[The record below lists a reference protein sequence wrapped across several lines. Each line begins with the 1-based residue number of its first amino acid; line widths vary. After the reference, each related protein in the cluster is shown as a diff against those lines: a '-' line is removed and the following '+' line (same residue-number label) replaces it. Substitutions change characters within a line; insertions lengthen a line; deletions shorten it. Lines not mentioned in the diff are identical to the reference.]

1 MLFGIEIFLPIQLL
15 YINLITDSIPAIALA
30 FEKEASNIMER
41 KVRKNDGTFF
51 TPFLISKISI
61 ASMMKAVIIMV
72 VYLIGIK
79 IDVGVGRTMAFLT
92 LVLLEMVYSYSC
104 RNLKE
109 RVMNNGMFSNSY
121 LNKSMLILGIIQL
134 IVFLTPVRSIF
145 NIVSLSLYQI
155 LFCILIVVIMFLI
168 DEGLKKVISSK
179 FRDN

>member
-1 MLFGIEIFLPIQLL
+1 
-15 YINLITDSIPAIALA
+15 
-30 FEKEASNIMER
+30 
-41 KVRKNDGTFF
+41 
-51 TPFLISKISI
+51 
-61 ASMMKAVIIMV
+61 
-72 VYLIGIK
+72 
-79 IDVGVGRTMAFLT
+79 MAFLT

-109 RVMNNGMFSNSY
+109 RVMNNGMFSNGY
-121 LNKSMLILGIIQL
+121 LNKSMFILGIIQL

-155 LFCILIVVIMFLI
+155 LFCILIVVIMFLV

>member
-1 MLFGIEIFLPIQLL
+1 
-15 YINLITDSIPAIALA
+15 
-30 FEKEASNIMER
+30 
-41 KVRKNDGTFF
+41 
-51 TPFLISKISI
+51 
-61 ASMMKAVIIMV
+61 
-72 VYLIGIK
+72 
-79 IDVGVGRTMAFLT
+79 MAFLT

-109 RVMNNGMFSNSY
+109 RVMNKGMFSNSY
-121 LNKSMLILGIIQL
+121 LNKSMLILSIIQL

-155 LFCILIVVIMFLI
+155 LFCILIVVIMFLV